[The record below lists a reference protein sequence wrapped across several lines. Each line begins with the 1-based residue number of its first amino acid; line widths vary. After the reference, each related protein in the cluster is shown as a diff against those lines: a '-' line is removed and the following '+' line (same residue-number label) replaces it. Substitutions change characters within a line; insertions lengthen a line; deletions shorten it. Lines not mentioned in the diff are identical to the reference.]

1 MSQLFDVEVKTISSV
16 NTETLKEQER
26 KQFNK
31 VDTFT

>member
-16 NTETLKEQER
+16 NTETLKEQKR